1 MLKLTIRYSK
11 KRVRNSGV
19 SPECKTHSRGERPQV
34 KTVELS
40 EDEPISIF
48 DIKERFVPEGYA
60 LDYWAFS
67 KLKLI

>member
-11 KRVRNSGV
+11 K
-19 SPECKTHSRGERPQV
+19 GERPQV